1 MTTNQIASILTP
13 LFVGAAAIL
22 VHFLS
27 GATIAEIA
35 MILGV
40 IINAL
45 TAVRNV
51 FVPSPSQVKVAAAV
65 AKVVNSCLVL
75 LVFAVFLV
83 SFLGYLDGCTAADE
97 TTEVRIV
104 DAVCLDI
111 EAAASVIPP
120 GSIQEAAADIGAVC
134 TNVPLP
140 AIVAFLQNLFAGQA
154 DAGVVAATVYTP
166 SPHALQAKAAARVKA
181 FGAGK

>member
-75 LVFAVFLV
+75 LVFAVFL
-83 SFLGYLDGCTAADE
+83 DGCTAADE
-97 TTEVRIV
+97 TTEVKIV

-154 DAGVVAATVYTP
+154 DAGVVAAVYTP
-166 SPHALQAKAAARVKA
+166 SPHVLQAKAAARVKA